1 MVRELLER
9 RVKIIIIKRFI
20 FPFVGEIGY
29 PRDKMNLQTIML
41 ISEGRELSL
50 VRKHAMNIT
59 DAKKDCFKMAT
70 EEEWEEAVLKSLK
83 GRKLDTLHTPTF
95 ENIILKPLYSDSSS
109 SKKAEE
115 SGKSPYKRGIYKHGY
130 QHNPLKICQVAEGE
144 HLKETIL
151 GALRNGQNTISFD
164 VHSLDHTELTNL
176 LTDLPLHDYPIF
188 LQAGDQQESL
198 MNILAE
204 SAVDLHPQG
213 AVIRDLITEWAEKGV
228 IPIKE
233 TTALSEWMECIKYWN
248 QASPTIKT
256 IFVNSKPYHEAG
268 ADAVKEIAYALSLG
282 AHYIYTG
289 IQTGIS
295 PMETAEKMIFSFSI
309 DSVFFMQIAKL
320 RAARKLW
327 YAVGKAYGQDCS
339 FKMDIHAETSKR
351 NKTSFDRYVNL
362 LRSTNEGM
370 AAVIGNCQYLTV
382 APFDE
387 LLREKSSLGKRLA
400 RNIPLI
406 LKEESMLM
414 QTADPGGGSYYL
426 ETLTDE
432 LCHKAWDLFLEIE
445 KKGGILTEL
454 KNGNLQRSL
463 AEQAKSRL
471 SAVASRKE
479 KIVGINVYANPKEER
494 PNISQKF
501 KEVPTIQEG
510 EKEIFPLEPV
520 RLASAFEVIRSM
532 NLTWGNKREQQQKIH
547 LMGIGSLSQSKA
559 YLDFAKELLAAGG
572 LNYTETIEIKNIEK
586 LEKTLAE
593 SKAEYI
599 LICGDENQ
607 LDSPLSSIKL
617 TTHTPIYAVGKFES
631 TIKALNWRSINRHTN
646 MIDLLT
652 VLSSSQEVRA

>member
-1 MVRELLER
+1 
-9 RVKIIIIKRFI
+9 
-20 FPFVGEIGY
+20 
-29 PRDKMNLQTIML
+29 MNLHTIML

-50 VRKHAMNIT
+50 VRKQAMNIT
-59 DAKKDCFKMAT
+59 DAKKDGFKQAMK
-70 EEEWEEAVLKSLK
+70 EDWERAVLKSLK
-83 GRKLDTLHTPTF
+83 GKKLDTLHTQTF
-95 ENIILKPLYSDSSS
+95 ENIILKPLYTNS
-109 SKKAEE
+109 SKTEE
-115 SGKSPYKRGIYKHGY
+115 VSGKPPYTRGIYEHGY
-130 QHNPLKICQVAEGE
+130 QHNPLRICQVAEGD

-151 GALRNGQNTISFD
+151 DGLKNGLNTISFD
-164 VHSLDHTELTNL
+164 VNTMDHSEFTNL
-176 LTDLPLHDYPIF
+176 LTDLPLHEYPLF
-188 LQAGDQQESL
+188 LQVGDRQEDL
-198 MNILAE
+198 MIKLAE
-204 SAVDLHPQG
+204 FSGDLKQQG
-213 AVIRDLITEWAEKGV
+213 AVMRDLITEWAEKGV
-228 IPIKE
+228 MPIKE
-233 TTALSEWMECIKYWN
+233 TTALSEWFKCIKYWN
-248 QASPTIKT
+248 QSSPTIKT
-256 IFVNSKPYHEAG
+256 ILVNCKPYHEAG

-295 PMETAEKMIFSFSI
+295 PMETAQKMIFSFSI

-327 YAVGKAYGQDCS
+327 YAVGKAYDEECS

-362 LRSTNEGM
+362 LRTTNEGL

-387 LLREKSSLGKRLA
+387 LLSEKSSLGKRLA

-406 LKEESMLM
+406 LKEETMLM
-414 QTADPGGGSYYL
+414 KTADPGGGSYYL

-432 LCHKAWDLFLEIE
+432 LCEKAWDLFLEIE

-454 KNGNLQRSL
+454 KNGNLQRAL

-479 KIVGINVYANPKEER
+479 TIVGINVYANPKEER
-494 PNISQKF
+494 PNINQKF

-520 RLASAFEVIRSM
+520 RLASEFEVIRSM
-532 NLTWGNKREQQQKIH
+532 NLTWGNKMDQQQKIR

-572 LNYTETIEIKNIEK
+572 LNYSETVEIKNIEK
-586 LEKTLAE
+586 LEETMAE
-593 SKAEYI
+593 SKADYI

-607 LDSPLSSIKL
+607 LDGPLSSIKL
-617 TTHTPIYAVGKFES
+617 KTHTHIYVVGDFES
-631 TIKALNWRSINRHTN
+631 TIKALNWKKIDRYTN

-652 VLSSSQEVRA
+652 VLSSSQEVKA